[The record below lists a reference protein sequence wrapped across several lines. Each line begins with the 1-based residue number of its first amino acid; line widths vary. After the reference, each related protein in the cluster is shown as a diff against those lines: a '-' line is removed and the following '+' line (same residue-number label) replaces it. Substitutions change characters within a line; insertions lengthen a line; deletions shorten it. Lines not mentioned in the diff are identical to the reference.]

1 MANFL
6 SNIASAAGAIASGI
20 NTARSIGSA
29 LSNLSNPNKL
39 LSAVRTKNLPAGGE
53 GPASGQKAQAQFR
66 GAFNEDWRAK
76 LTLIDKS
83 FFDNSPVLE
92 PIKQAGYSLIF
103 PYTPSINI
111 GHSAKYAPQQMT
123 HQNYAFLTY
132 QNSQVSEIQVVGDF
146 AVEDAE
152 QGAYWIAVI
161 HFLRSVTKMYTG
173 TKGDAYPGNP
183 PPILNFSAYGDFVFK
198 NVPVVVTSFNVNL
211 PKEVDYIGV
220 NVGYNPS
227 IEQSAQLQSGA
238 VSAANQ
244 TNTATT
250 TPNQNKAQ
258 TPKIGENHVPTNSS
272 ITVSLTPIYSR
283 EQVRNFSLTT
293 FVQGGYVGKGYL

>member
-6 SNIASAAGAIASGI
+6 SNIASAAGAIASGVD
-20 NTARSIGSA
+20 TVRTLGSA
-29 LSNLSNPNKL
+29 LSNLSDPNKL
-39 LSAVRTKNLPAGGE
+39 LKAVRTKNLPIGGE
-53 GPASGQKAQAQFR
+53 GPSGGKKAQAQFQ
-66 GAFNEDWRAK
+66 GAFTEDWRAR
-76 LTLIDKS
+76 LTLSDKS
-83 FFDNSPVLE
+83 FFANSPVMA
-92 PIKQAGYSLIF
+92 PIEKAGALIF
-103 PYTPSINI
+103 PYTPTINI
-111 GHSAKYAPQQMT
+111 GHAAKYNTQQMT

-132 QNSQVSEIQVVGDF
+132 QHSQVSEIQVSGDF

-152 QGAYWIAVI
+152 QAAYWIACI

-173 TKGDAYPGNP
+173 NQGDAYPGNP

-198 NVPVVVTSFNVNL
+198 NVPVVVTSFNINL

-220 NVGYNPS
+220 NVGYVPS

-244 TNTATT
+244 TNTATQNT
-250 TPNQNKAQ
+250 NQNKAQ
-258 TPKIGENHVPTNSS
+258 SMKLGENHVPTNSS
-272 ITVSLTPIYSR
+272 ITVSLAPVYSR
-283 EQVRNFSLTT
+283 EQVRNFSLNT